1 MLKATMKQL
10 FMLMDVQEMTALQSG
25 ESTSALT
32 TQMTMKSIT
41 NAEYVAIDD
50 INIIITGYVMGIGGI
65 STIPIDAWNECKT
78 IGNIH

>member
-1 MLKATMKQL
+1 
-10 FMLMDVQEMTALQSG
+10 MLMDVQEMTALQSG

-50 INIIITGYVMGIGGI
+50 INIIITGYVMGIEGI